1 MAPPGTSKDE
11 NAGSVKHAGPKK
23 VPAFVPDINMQL
35 INKLYADK
43 DLANKDK
50 KEVKKP
56 TAPITGDTVSHQF
69 MKSRDEYDPARPN
82 DYEVVLEER
91 RKKQMEEEE
100 QRQKALEKME
110 EEEFISLGKIE
121 ILQLSII
128 YIIRWRT
135 KSFKIS
141 YDGG

>member
-1 MAPPGTSKDE
+1 MAPPGTRVESKDE
-11 NAGSVKHAGPKK
+11 NPGSARFAGPKK

-50 KEVKKP
+50 KDVKKP
-56 TAPITGDTVSHQF
+56 AASTTGDAVVSHQF

-82 DYEVVLEER
+82 DYEAVLEER

-110 EEEFISLGKIE
+110 EEEFISLSK
-121 ILQLSII
+121 
-128 YIIRWRT
+128 
-135 KSFKIS
+135 
-141 YDGG
+141 